1 MNEKILNDIKENKE
15 NDIQNEM
22 VTNLIKENPSILK
35 DYPILEIE
43 YNIDGTKKSLY
54 SLASEKDIKETQ
66 IKSDENELDFKFNQN
81 KITEEEYKKEK
92 KLLEIKLENQNL
104 VYDDLIF
111 DIINNEDLEVIKEEI
126 KSSNL
131 NSIDLKRLAAS
142 LTSIAENKISAFQ
155 KNNKEFSEENIS
167 YWNYKYDIIAKGYS
181 KARELESFIL
191 NLIN

>member
-92 KLLEIKLENQNL
+92 KILEIKLENQNL

>member
-111 DIINNEDLEVIKEEI
+111 DIINNEDLEVVKEEI

>member
-1 MNEKILNDIKENKE
+1 MNDKILEDIKLNKE
-15 NDIQNEM
+15 IELQNEM
-22 VTNLIKENPSILK
+22 ITKLIKENPNILK
-35 DYPILEIE
+35 EYPILEIE
-43 YNIDGTKKSLY
+43 YNVDGTKKSLY

-81 KITEEEYKKEK
+81 KISEEEYKKEK

-111 DIINNEDLEVIKEEI
+111 DIINTEDIENIKEEI
-126 KSSNL
+126 KNSNL
-131 NSIDLKRLAAS
+131 NSIDLKRLASS

-155 KNNKEFSEENIS
+155 KNNKDFNKENIS

>member
-92 KLLEIKLENQNL
+92 KILAIKLENQNL

>member
-126 KSSNL
+126 KSSNI

>member
-66 IKSDENELDFKFNQN
+66 IKSDENELDFKYSQN
-81 KITEEEYKKEK
+81 KITREEYEKEK